1 MEPKAVEALRILS
14 RVLSQ
19 EGRRFVLIGATVPQ
33 IIFDS
38 RESSGSRET
47 KDIDAVVAVNS
58 WDDFT
63 RLRERLEQEGFRQG
77 RVAHELWLDD
87 DVRIDLIP
95 FGPALIE
102 QDHLAWPNGGAIMN
116 VCGLEEALGCAR
128 DEEIA
133 ADLTLPVVTIPGL
146 VLMKAIAYMDRPEER
161 ARDLI
166 DILYCFGHYET
177 ALGESRRF
185 DHAGTQVNDKPLA
198 YEEAGAFLLGIE
210 VAALAKPK
218 SLAIVRRFHGTIS
231 DEFARPISQILTEE
245 RRFVDSDGRRS
256 VLYRLFQVFGTGLN
270 QAAGIG
276 SFPTS

>member
-14 RVLSQ
+14 RVLCE

-38 RESSGSRET
+38 PESSGSRET
-47 KDIDAVVAVNS
+47 KDIDAVAAVNS
-58 WDDFT
+58 WDDFN
-63 RLRERLEQEGFRQG
+63 RLRERLEQEGFRPG
-77 RVAHELWLDD
+77 RVAHEFWRDD

-102 QDHLAWPNGGAIMN
+102 QDHLSWPNGGAIMN
-116 VCGLEEALGCAR
+116 VCGLEEALECAR

-133 ADLTLPVVTIPGL
+133 ADLTLPVVSIPGL
-146 VLMKAIAYMDRPEER
+146 VLTKAIAYMDRPEER

-166 DILYCFGHYET
+166 DILYCFEHYET

-185 DHAGTQVNDKPLA
+185 DHAGTQVNDEPLT
-198 YEEAGAFLLGIE
+198 YEEAGAFMLGIE

-218 SLAIVRRFHGTIS
+218 SLAIVQRFHETIS

-245 RRFVDSDGRRS
+245 RRFVDSDARRS
-256 VLYRLFQVFGTGLN
+256 VIYRLFQVFGTGLN
-270 QAAGIG
+270 QAAAV
-276 SFPTS
+276 